1 MTPSKELSPS
11 PVALTPWPHSLGRGA
26 WGGLPVCCSH
36 LPGVAHGLE
45 VWRRVPTGKGEVDKI
60 VPCSGEHVG
69 VMDATWLQCQGLGWA
84 AGTLGFL
91 GHSGD
96 GFSFPA

>member
-60 VPCSGEHVG
+60 VPCSSAPENMLVSW
-69 VMDATWLQCQGLGWA
+69 MQP
-84 AGTLGFL
+84 
-91 GHSGD
+91 
-96 GFSFPA
+96 GFSARD